1 MNRNT
6 VFAVGAHSVTR
17 AFKSHDV
24 VHKVPEKLIPLSSL
38 DLGLYSYFA
47 NASINIRKNDSK
59 DGIKHSC
66 YKNRSCCCCCDN
78 LAFFKGSVYNWHD
91 IQNNGNKIYLAR
103 SEMHFENCF
112 TPKYC
117 DYGKR
122 NVIYTCL
129 NQKNVTG

>member
-1 MNRNT
+1 M
-6 VFAVGAHSVTR
+6 FAVGAHSVTR

-78 LAFFKGSVYNWHD
+78 LVLFLKGLYTIGMTFKIMAIKFTWQEVKCILRIVS
-91 IQNNGNKIYLAR
+91 LR
-103 SEMHFENCF
+103 S
-112 TPKYC
+112 T
-117 DYGKR
+117 
-122 NVIYTCL
+122 VIMERETL
-129 NQKNVTG
+129 SIHV